1 MIRIVAFAFVGAI
14 LGTLLARASR
24 RASRRS
30 PRWPWAAAAGRFDAA
45 APHPE
50 APEVRRRGVGSPLH
64 RRDRPRHPAPR
75 IAQTRR
81 GAQHAT
87 GGCGQHTLSET
98 TCSRSSGPKTRCCSS
113 SSGESPVTSRTPPH
127 CSSGSFQARATRKP
141 RSRLKAGPLAG
152 APSRPRRTRTSTRS
166 RPSEYRELAITLD
179 AAVEAVRDAA
189 ELAANLHASG
199 APAGVR
205 ALAERLSA
213 AAVVIE
219 AMLPHVSRAPAEV
232 LRRCAGVRRLIAEGD
247 TIYYDG
253 VGALFLGAPDAVEV
267 LRWKD
272 IYGTLRHALQCCGRS
287 AGVLAQVTRSNS

>member
-1 MIRIVAFAFVGAI
+1 VFKKLRTEDTLLFEQLGRIAGHLSHAAALLERLVSGTRDAEAALAAEGRALGRRAEPAAQDADVHAFTAFVMR
-14 LGTLLARASR
+14 L
-24 RASRRS
+24 
-30 PRWPWAAAAGRFDAA
+30 
-45 APHPE
+45 
-50 APEVRRRGVGSPLH
+50 
-64 RRDRPRHPAPR
+64 DRM
-75 IAQTRR
+75 
-81 GAQHAT
+81 
-87 GGCGQHTLSET
+87 
-98 TCSRSSGPKTRCCSS
+98 
-113 SSGESPVTSRTPPH
+113 
-127 CSSGSFQARATRKP
+127 
-141 RSRLKAGPLAG
+141 
-152 APSRPRRTRTSTRS
+152 
-166 RPSEYRELAITLD
+166 EYRELAITLD